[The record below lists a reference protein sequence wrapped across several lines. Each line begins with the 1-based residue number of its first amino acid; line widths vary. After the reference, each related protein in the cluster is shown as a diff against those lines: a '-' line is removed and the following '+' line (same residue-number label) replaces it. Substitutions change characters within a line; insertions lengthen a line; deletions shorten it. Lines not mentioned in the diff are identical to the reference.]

1 MEKIKKMLKSRVFYY
16 YFFLITGGIWHI
28 TNLIPNIMN
37 FLSAFM
43 IIFIAIISMIIYAK
57 NILKNYLILLFIF
70 ISSFIAEY
78 FGVKTG
84 ILFGSYTY
92 SDVLLLQINNVPV
105 AIGFAWISTLL
116 TSLSITKRIKG
127 NNIILV
133 SIINASLMTAFD
145 FFLEPAA
152 IKLNYWQ
159 WTYVAVPI
167 FNYVTW
173 FVLSFIFSFI
183 TIRFIDKNENLS
195 ELTHLYFAQIIYF
208 MMIWFI
214 V

>member
-1 MEKIKKMLKSRVFYY
+1 MEKIKNILKSRIFYY

-28 TNLIPNIMN
+28 TKLIPDIMN

-43 IIFIAIISMIIYAK
+43 IIFIAIISILIYSENK
-57 NILKNYLILLFIF
+57 IKNYLILLLIF

-78 FGVKTG
+78 IGVKTG
-84 ILFGSYTY
+84 ILFGNYIY
-92 SDVLLLQINNVPV
+92 SDILIMQINNVPI

-116 TSLSITKRIKG
+116 TSLSITNKIK
-127 NNIILV
+127 NNNLFIL
-133 SIINASLMTAFD
+133 SLSNASLMTLFD

-159 WTYVAVPI
+159 WAEGVVPL
-167 FNYVTW
+167 FNYLTW
-173 FVLSFIFSFI
+173 FILSFIFSLI
-183 TIRFIDKNENLS
+183 TIKYINKKENIS
-195 ELTHLYFAQIIYF
+195 ELSHLYFSQIIYF
-208 MMIWFI
+208 ILIWCF